1 MRSLLNTNSTLLKS
15 ADVEIDSLS
24 SYIYPAKGKKVNYI
38 FKVLFTNRCSY
49 NCSYCFNNVKS
60 NCARFIFKP
69 QRLANMFINL
79 YKKNKVR
86 GIFLSS
92 GIYKTEDYSQ
102 EKILETVIFLRR
114 RLNYRGYIH
123 AKVLPRV
130 SLSLI
135 KTLFSYVDRL
145 SINLELPAQKYLS
158 KVSNKDFLSDL
169 FTRLKYLSRL
179 NNEFHLSG
187 GITTQFVVGAVGES
201 DREILSFTEKL
212 YRQLNLRRVYYSGFI
227 PYKGIPLENVPTADI
242 LRIKRLYEADFL
254 IRDYN
259 FSSSDFSYDENGNLL
274 KDKNVKVGYA
284 LKNIHLFPLDIN
296 KAGFE
301 DLIRIPTIGKRKAND
316 VMALRKEAK
325 INSFQKLEKIGISK
339 EARRWIC
346 Y

>member
-1 MRSLLNTNSTLLKS
+1 MRSLLNTNSILSKGV
-15 ADVEIDSLS
+15 DVEIDSLS
-24 SYIYPAKGKKVNYI
+24 SYIYPAKGKEVNYI
-38 FKVLFTNRCSY
+38 FKVLLTNCCSY
-49 NCSYCFNNVKS
+49 NCSYCFSNVKS
-60 NCARFIFKP
+60 NCVRFIFRP
-69 QRLANMFINL
+69 QHLANMFINL
-79 YKKNKVR
+79 YKKSKVK

-102 EKILETVIFLRR
+102 ERILETVSFLRKK
-114 RLNYRGYIH
+114 LNYRGYIH

-130 SLSLI
+130 GLPLI
-135 KTLFSYVDRL
+135 KTLFAYVDRL

-169 FTRLKYLSRL
+169 FTRLRYLSRL

-187 GITTQFVVGAVGES
+187 GITTQFVVGAAGES
-201 DREILSFTEKL
+201 DREILSFTERL
-212 YRQLNLRRVYYSGFI
+212 YKQLNLRRVYYSGFI
-227 PYKGIPLENVPTADI
+227 PYKGTPLENAPPVDT

-259 FSSSDFSYDENGNLL
+259 FSPCDFSYDEVGNLL
-274 KDKNVKVGYA
+274 RDKDVKVGYA
-284 LKNIHLFPLDIN
+284 LKNIHIFPIDIN
-296 KAGFE
+296 KASFE
-301 DLIRIPTIGKRKAND
+301 DLIRIPTIGKKRAND
-316 VMALRKEAK
+316 IIALRKEAK